1 MIVQQ
6 VLSYIVNDEPVPIDV
21 QVEMQQEGFIVD
33 EALDEMYN
41 AVERAYKEEANGT
54 DESNSG

>member
-1 MIVQQ
+1 M
-6 VLSYIVNDEPVPIDV
+6 NDEPVPIDV